1 MTTAKLNQKVNG
13 ISRDI
18 KQDAKADC
26 KGCTLRRRAIE
37 IFGFDSTDTRTEY
50 PVEVDRL
57 SSKKILS
64 FVEQHPNVQY
74 VLAEGGY
81 DAHATATWD
90 SDYEPWVADWYAIIW
105 TPETGITFERPY
117 THKGPWVCS
126 T

>member
-1 MTTAKLNQKVNG
+1 MTTAKLNQMVNG
-13 ISRDI
+13 IFRDI

-26 KGCTLRRRAIE
+26 KGYTLRRRPIE

-57 SSKKILS
+57 SRKEILS
-64 FVEQHPNVQY
+64 FVEQHPNSQY

-81 DAHATATWD
+81 NAHVTAMWD
-90 SDYEPWVADWYAIIW
+90 SDCVPWVTHWYATIW
-105 TPETGITFERPY
+105 TPETGITFEEPY
-117 THKGPWVCS
+117 TEKGPWVCS